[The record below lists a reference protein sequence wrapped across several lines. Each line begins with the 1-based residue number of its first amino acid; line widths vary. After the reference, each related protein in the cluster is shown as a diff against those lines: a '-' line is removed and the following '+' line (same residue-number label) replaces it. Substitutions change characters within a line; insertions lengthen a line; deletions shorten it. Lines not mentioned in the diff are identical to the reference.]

1 MILLEIF
8 STNQFSSIYDNIL
21 QCPKFSQSYSYIIW
35 FWQHESNSIIV
46 HFNNNQTWK
55 KQLLIDVLFL
65 YLLCCIIDKT
75 VIFCI
80 YHRYQML
87 CTVSLVHNSIWPT
100 NYIII
105 SLQMDGSL
113 AFAPYMK
120 IFWIEYDMSK
130 NEEFTHSYELSLVCI
145 FQLDVLIQCFLL

>member
-1 MILLEIF
+1 M
-8 STNQFSSIYDNIL
+8 
-21 QCPKFSQSYSYIIW
+21 
-35 FWQHESNSIIV
+35 
-46 HFNNNQTWK
+46 K

-113 AFAPYMK
+113 ALAPYMK
-120 IFWIEYDMSK
+120 IVWIEYDMSK
-130 NEEFTHSYELSLVCI
+130 KWRIYAFIWIEFGLYFSTWCTHSMFSFETRQNNNLVPFLHQLILLLSILWLLFLKISFPPSI
-145 FQLDVLIQCFLL
+145 F